1 MNDRTGKP
9 TGNGRMDDQQFSE
22 LYEKYANDVLRF
34 SYFYLGDRQQAEDV
48 TQDVFVRLL
57 THPDAVG
64 GHNASHILG
73 AEALREASGAPIYA
87 SAMEKDLLLD
97 PELNTSNQI
106 GRSCRIKADHY
117 LIDGESV
124 TAAGITLKM
133 ILTPGHTEGS
143 CCYFIS
149 AEESGGDPILLSGDT
164 LFEESVGRTDLPTG
178 DTYDLTESIRTKLY
192 VLPDNTAVYSGHTG
206 PTTIGHEKKYNYF
219 VHE

>member
-1 MNDRTGKP
+1 MKKIKIGCYMVGMIQTNVYFLHREDSEETIVVDP
-9 TGNGRMDDQQFSE
+9 ADYGRE
-22 LYEKYANDVLRF
+22 LCEEL
-34 SYFYLGDRQQAEDV
+34 SRQGLKV
-48 TQDVFVRLL
+48 KSILL
-57 THPDAVG
+57 TH
-64 GHNASHILG
+64 GHFDHILG

-143 CCYFIS
+143 CCYYIT

-178 DTYDLTESIRTKLY
+178 DSYDLTESIRTKLY

>member
-1 MNDRTGKP
+1 MKKIKVGCYVVGMIQTNVYFLQREDSGDTIVVDP
-9 TGNGRMDDQQFSE
+9 ADYGRE
-22 LYEKYANDVLRF
+22 LCQEL
-34 SYFYLGDRQQAEDV
+34 SRQGLSVKAI
-48 TQDVFVRLL
+48 LL
-57 THPDAVG
+57 TH
-64 GHNASHILG
+64 GHFDHMLG
-73 AEALREASGAPIYA
+73 AEALKEASGAPIYA
-87 SAMEKDLLLD
+87 SALEKELLLD

-133 ILTPGHTEGS
+133 ISTPGHTEGS
-143 CCYFIS
+143 CCYYIT

-192 VLPDNTAVYSGHTG
+192 VLPDNTKVYSGHTG